1 MKNRKSVS
9 SIIWRTI
16 KKKSF
21 LSAGI
26 VFAVAA
32 SVVTALL
39 PPLILGKVIDMI
51 TAGQEP
57 ALILIFSYFGLTAL
71 TGFSESFRE
80 GLLTVFGQKPPMP
93 CAAA

>member
-9 SIIWRTI
+9 SIIWQTI

-51 TAGQEP
+51 RSGAS
-57 ALILIFSYFGLTAL
+57 SYPDF
-71 TGFSESFRE
+71 F
-80 GLLTVFGQKPPMP
+80 VFWADSPDRFF
-93 CAAA
+93 